1 MLDSF
6 ISSTALEASV
16 FFLTKDKGGDGPRY
30 PQRQPDLYG
39 DGQVFLLL
47 FRCPRQDVLRPLLD
61 LLYQVSNF
69 PFSLSAPRRS
79 LIVLNHNFSILVPFR
94 RSATVNHPL

>member
-30 PQRQPDLYG
+30 PQRHPDLYG

-47 FRCPRQDVLRPLLD
+47 FRCPRQDAIRPLLD
-61 LLYQVSNF
+61 LLHQVSIL
-69 PFSLSAPRRS
+69 PFSLSSPWRS
-79 LIVLNHNFSILVPFR
+79 LIVLNHNLSILVSFR
-94 RSATVNHPL
+94 RSGTVNYSL